1 MRFRISENEHVK
13 KHESHE
19 QTLYFQQKE
28 IERLSG
34 NIPTPNPTPTYF
46 LTFLDTIQ
54 TKVKECNNLL
64 ELCGQQEN
72 ENKALRAKI
81 DSLLEQIHHLEIKK
95 NKEKEQLKA
104 RLD

>member
-19 QTLYFQQKE
+19 QSLYFQQKE

-34 NIPTPNPTPTYF
+34 NIPN

-81 DSLLEQIHHLEIKK
+81 DSL
-95 NKEKEQLKA
+95 
-104 RLD
+104 

>member
-28 IERLSG
+28 IERLS
-34 NIPTPNPTPTYF
+34 
-46 LTFLDTIQ
+46 DTIQ

>member
-19 QTLYFQQKE
+19 QSLYFQQKE

-34 NIPTPNPTPTYF
+34 NIPN

-54 TKVKECNNLL
+54 TKVNECNNLL

-81 DSLLEQIHHLEIKK
+81 DSL
-95 NKEKEQLKA
+95 
-104 RLD
+104 

>member
-1 MRFRISENEHVK
+1 MRFRLSENEHVK

-19 QTLYFQQKE
+19 QSLYFQQKE

-34 NIPTPNPTPTYF
+34 NIPN

-81 DSLLEQIHHLEIKK
+81 DSL
-95 NKEKEQLKA
+95 
-104 RLD
+104 